1 MCKHHM
7 NCVHHLHGNAC
18 TTQIKWITWTACNMC
33 FGLISVLL
41 YLGIQF
47 HFHMV
52 VFIPFKTKK
61 AKNWHFFLV
70 QNFFLRQP
78 VYPWQ
83 WQWTHINWIYQKL
96 KHLWAQF
103 CLDVSGRIANCLMRP
118 LLLKMISSLWHT
130 RWCLL
135 TSNTQKWCFRWVFL
149 LHHSPNITAWGYL
162 WCSVSTDYTHTVSV
176 VPCVVEQSD
185 LVMFYEGRSAVT
197 ADCWPSGDFPFMS
210 IFL

>member
-70 QNFFLRQP
+70 QKFFLRQP

-130 RWCLL
+130 RWCSHL
-135 TSNTQKWCFRWVFL
+135 TPRSGVSGEFFYYIIPPTSPPFCNCDNCKCNQWCWWFQRFWW
-149 LHHSPNITAWGYL
+149 S
-162 WCSVSTDYTHTVSV
+162 C
-176 VPCVVEQSD
+176 
-185 LVMFYEGRSAVT
+185 
-197 ADCWPSGDFPFMS
+197 
-210 IFL
+210 

>member
-61 AKNWHFFLV
+61 AKNLPFFLV

-96 KHLWAQF
+96 KHVWAQF
-103 CLDVSGRIANCLMRP
+103 CLDVSGRIANCLMWP

-130 RWCLL
+130 RWCSHL
-135 TSNTQKWCFRWVFL
+135 TPRSGVSGEFFYYIIPPTSPPFCNCDNCKCNQWCWWFQRFWW
-149 LHHSPNITAWGYL
+149 S
-162 WCSVSTDYTHTVSV
+162 C
-176 VPCVVEQSD
+176 
-185 LVMFYEGRSAVT
+185 
-197 ADCWPSGDFPFMS
+197 
-210 IFL
+210 